1 MTKAL
6 LITSIFCLKIGTFGM
21 PYDEASGSE
30 RYQKNFY
37 LVKKNVHRHQRKHLL
52 KQRTV
57 SNNWTN
63 PIEALESLGV
73 LDTNSPTKPMFPRLS
88 KEENEQ
94 PYQKNLQTYPEW
106 NEYINW
112 DPEEPSTFRPKEIS
126 QPIAERNPADKSVQ
140 EIIPKDIPPTFN
152 NFFCGLP
159 RCSVP
164 HCREQD

>member
-112 DPEEPSTFRPKEIS
+112 DPEEPSTPYLYDCDVVITDYTHLNLGICLADIFRENRSGMHPF
-126 QPIAERNPADKSVQ
+126 Q
-140 EIIPKDIPPTFN
+140 T
-152 NFFCGLP
+152 
-159 RCSVP
+159 VP
-164 HCREQD
+164 VL